1 MLVERVP
8 IHLESL
14 RYSEF
19 TLWDLNF
26 ESFIKV
32 SHISLCFRIVNR
44 LPGNCLI
51 LYLFSVIL
59 RFQAFVCIYPYCII
73 LPYSTILCSLF
84 WTLIISKKLHM
95 HIYLKCLQKNC
106 FSSIISLVTWKI
118 TSLDHLEKSLWKKKG
133 CCLKN
138 CTIGPNWHLGIWSE
152 MSKHRFFHLNS
163 LIY

>member
-19 TLWDLNF
+19 NLWDLNF

-73 LPYSTILCSLF
+73 LPYSTILYSLF
-84 WTLIISKKLHM
+84 WTLIISKKLHAHLSKM
-95 HIYLKCLQKNC
+95 STKKLFFIHYFTSYLKNYFPRPFGKEFMKEKRLLSQKLYHWSQLASWN
-106 FSSIISLVTWKI
+106 
-118 TSLDHLEKSLWKKKG
+118 
-133 CCLKN
+133 LKWDEQ
-138 CTIGPNWHLGIWSE
+138 T
-152 MSKHRFFHLNS
+152 
-163 LIY
+163 